1 MFFALVDGEFGK
13 TNKIKHRIN
22 TQGAETV
29 KQPGRRWPFHK
40 REEVRGMLSDM
51 LKRGVIEESH
61 SPWASPIVVVQ
72 KKDGTSRFCVDFRR
86 VNALTKKDVQP
97 LPRIDDTLH
106 VLAGSCWFSTLDLAS
121 GYW

>member
-1 MFFALVDGEFGK
+1 MVLRSLLNSYVDVFALVDGKFGK

-22 TQGAETV
+22 TQGAEPV

-40 REEVRGMLSDM
+40 REEVWGMLSDM

-72 KKDGTSRFCVDFRR
+72 KKDGTSWFCVDFRR
-86 VNALTKKDVQP
+86 VNALTKKDAQP
-97 LPRIDDTLH
+97 LPRATP
-106 VLAGSCWFSTLDLAS
+106 S
-121 GYW
+121 YR